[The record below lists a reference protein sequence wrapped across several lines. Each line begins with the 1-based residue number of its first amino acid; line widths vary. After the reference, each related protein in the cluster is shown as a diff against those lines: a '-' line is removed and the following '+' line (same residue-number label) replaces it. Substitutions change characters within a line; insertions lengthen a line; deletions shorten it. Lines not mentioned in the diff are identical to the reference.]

1 MTGEPSI
8 LMLQFN
14 ESKNSRTYYTF
25 KNKEN
30 LVKGLVEQYEGLLR
44 KNYGLGEKQQ
54 IKYKLCDIV
63 KFINNL
69 QDISALMK
77 V

>member
-44 KNYGLGEKQQ
+44 KNYGLGDKQ
-54 IKYKLCDIV
+54 
-63 KFINNL
+63 
-69 QDISALMK
+69 
-77 V
+77 